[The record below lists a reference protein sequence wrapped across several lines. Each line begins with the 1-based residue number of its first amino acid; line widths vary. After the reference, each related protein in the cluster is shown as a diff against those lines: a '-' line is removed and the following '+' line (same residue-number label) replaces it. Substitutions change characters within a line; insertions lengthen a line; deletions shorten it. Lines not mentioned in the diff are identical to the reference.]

1 MADKSICYYRGK
13 EKQEISL
20 EALRNEVAQFL
31 QIDNLSFLLGAGCSS
46 NLIDERET
54 GIPGMAAIYNGFF
67 PFKIWS

>member
-13 EKQEISL
+13 ERQDISL

-46 NLIDERET
+46 NLIR
-54 GIPGMAAIYNGFF
+54 
-67 PFKIWS
+67 KLQ